1 MDLVELKQH
10 WNDVLDLLERNN
22 RIAWL
27 VFFDA
32 RLVSIADQILVLD
45 FLDRNKFAA
54 GHDFESHISPAQ
66 LEILAQAIFEV
77 TGESLQIKIN
87 K

>member
-1 MDLVELKQH
+1 MELVELKQQ
-10 WNDVLDLLERNN
+10 WNDVLDLLERSN

-32 RLVSIADQILVLD
+32 RLVSIEGQTLILD
-45 FLDRNKFAA
+45 FLDRNKLAA
-54 GHDFESHISPAQ
+54 GHDLESHISTAQ
-66 LEILAQAIFEV
+66 LEVLKQAIFEV
-77 TGESLQIKIN
+77 TGETLNIAIN